1 MILRI
6 VILIFVTSLTFCSI
20 EAKGKEKKQPNVI
33 LIMADDMG
41 YECIGAN
48 GCTEYKTPEI
58 DKMAKDGIRFTNCVS
73 QPLCTPSRV
82 KLMTGLRN
90 YRNYE
95 CFSYLNVNQKTF
107 AHIMKDAGYNTC
119 IAGKWQLNGI
129 KYKDSIKDWN
139 DKSKANKLGFD
150 EYCLWQYTQ
159 HARLGGRFSNPLIEQ
174 NGKILERSK
183 DAYGP
188 DVFSNYV
195 LDFIERNQEKPF
207 FIYYPMVLV
216 HDPFVPTPDSE
227 LWHNK
232 KIRRKH
238 NKNNFKDM
246 VEYCD
251 KVVGKINQKLQ
262 KLGLDDN
269 TIVIFTGD
277 NGTHKSIVTTTSK
290 GDVKGGKGLTT
301 SAGTH
306 VPLVI
311 KYPERIKKS
320 SIYNG
325 LIEFSD
331 FYPTFADLIDK
342 KVESDGISF
351 AKLLEGKKNK
361 NREVAVVHYDPKW
374 GKYKPTRFV
383 RNIEYKLYETGK
395 FFNIQQDVLE
405 QEPLLV
411 DSLNRNQLKIYKKL
425 RKELQEL
432 PQIKFTN

>member
-20 EAKGKEKKQPNVI
+20 EAKGKEKKQPNII

-90 YRNYE
+90 YQNYE
-95 CFSYLNVNQKTF
+95 HFGYLNVNQQTF
-107 AHIMKDAGYNTC
+107 AHTMKDAGYATC

-129 KYKDSIKDWN
+129 KYKDTIKDWN
-139 DKSKANKLGFD
+139 DKSKVNKLGFD

-174 NGKILERSK
+174 NGEILNRIDDS
-183 DAYGP
+183 YGP

-195 LDFIERNQEKPF
+195 IDFIERNQDKPF

-227 LWHNK
+227 LWQDEK
-232 KIRRKH
+232 LRKKH

-251 KVVGKINQKLQ
+251 KIVGKINRKLQ
-262 KLGLDDN
+262 ELNLDDN

-277 NGTHKSIVTTTSK
+277 NGTHQSIVTTTYE

-311 KYPERIKKS
+311 KYPHGAKR
-320 SIYNG
+320 SITYDG

-331 FYPTFADLIDK
+331 FYPTFAELVHK
-342 KVESDGISF
+342 KVNSDGISF
-351 AKLLEGKKNK
+351 SKLLKGKKCK
-361 NREVAVVHYDPKW
+361 DREVAVVHYDPKW
-374 GKYKPTRFV
+374 GKHKPARFV
-383 RNIEYKLYETGK
+383 RTIEYKLYETGE
-395 FFNIQQDVLE
+395 FYNIKNDVLE
-405 QEPLLV
+405 KYVLQKGKLSKKEKRVQKLL
-411 DSLNRNQLKIYKKL
+411 QKKL
-425 RKELQEL
+425 NEL
-432 PQIKFTN
+432 PSCKH